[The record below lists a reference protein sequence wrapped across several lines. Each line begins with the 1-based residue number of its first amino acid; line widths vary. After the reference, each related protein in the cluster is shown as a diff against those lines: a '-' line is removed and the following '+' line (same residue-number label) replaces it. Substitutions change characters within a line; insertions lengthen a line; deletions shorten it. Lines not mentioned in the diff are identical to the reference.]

1 MCGVEETGNKGKRTN
16 DLCGVA
22 PLESGAPFEVVEG
35 REVWHPVW
43 KGKVDDGINA
53 QFIKAA
59 IDRIWQNEQ
68 VSMYIF
74 PSVCVLIFRL
84 EDPGYSQREGGNR
97 RR

>member
-1 MCGVEETGNKGKRTN
+1 MCGVEETRNKGKRTN

-22 PLESGAPFEVVEG
+22 PLKTGVLFEIIKG
-35 REVWHPVW
+35 REVWHLVW
-43 KGKVDDGINA
+43 KGKIDDGVNA

-74 PSVCVLIFRL
+74 PSVYVLIFHL
-84 EDPGYSQREGGNR
+84 EDLECSKWEGRNCR
-97 RR
+97 W